1 MEEENSKLPES
12 MVERQLAKIQEHLF
26 TNYTQDEESY
36 QGTLKPEVSE
46 IIFGNLK
53 FNEALDEEAFLEI
66 LAKIIKELVE
76 WVQQTL
82 DGINEQLLRRFMAD
96 FLHQFVQQNLS
107 IAPTSAPVSS
117 HDFSYM

>member
-1 MEEENSKLPES
+1 MEEETPKLPES

-36 QGTLKPEVSE
+36 QGTLKPEVRD

-53 FNEALDEEAFLEI
+53 FNEALDEEAFLQI

-76 WVQQTL
+76 WVQETL

>member
-53 FNEALDEEAFLEI
+53 FNEALDEEAFLQI
-66 LAKIIKELVE
+66 LAKIIKELVD
-76 WVQQTL
+76 WVQETL

>member
-76 WVQQTL
+76 WVQETL
-82 DGINEQLLRRFMAD
+82 DGINDQLLRRFMAD

>member
-1 MEEENSKLPES
+1 MEEETPKLPDS

-36 QGTLKPEVSE
+36 QGTLKPEVRD

-53 FNEALDEEAFLEI
+53 FNEALDEEAFLQI
-66 LAKIIKELVE
+66 LAKIIKELVD
-76 WVQQTL
+76 WVQETL

-107 IAPTSAPVSS
+107 IAPTSAPVSP